1 MNIAVIGSGY
11 VGLVTGAC
19 LADVGNHVVCID
31 VDADKIKQLNRGEIP
46 IYEPGLEAIVKD
58 NLAEGRLKFVT
69 ALEQQQVAAEIY
81 FIAVGTPSGEDG
93 AADLQAILTV
103 AEQLGNYLTN
113 YAIII
118 DKSTVPVYTA
128 QKVEEIIHHQLV
140 KRGQTFAFDVISN
153 PEFLKEGSAVS
164 DFMRPDRVIIG
175 TEISR
180 ARDMMHKLYS
190 PFTRNPEQM
199 LFMGVRDAEMTKYVS
214 NAMLATRISFMNEIA
229 VLCEQMAVD
238 VEHVR
243 IGIGS
248 DPRIGY
254 PFLYPG
260 CGYGGS
266 CFPKDVKALIHMA
279 QSQSIDPYILK
290 AVEQRNRA
298 QKSLLF
304 TKLKSHLGGHLAN
317 AKIALW
323 GLSFKPDTDDMREA
337 SSLVFLT
344 EAMAAGVNVVAYD
357 PAAMAVAKRDLPQQW
372 FSSGQLTLVAHQM
385 EVLPESDALV
395 LMTEWK
401 PFRFPDFNEIK
412 QLMRGNLIIDGRNQ
426 YDPERVKA
434 AGLNYSGVGRL

>member
-31 VDADKIKQLNRGEIP
+31 VDANKIKQLNRGEIP

-69 ALEQQQVAAEIY
+69 GLEQQQEAADIY

-128 QKVEEIIHHQLV
+128 QKVEEIIHRQLV

-175 TEISR
+175 TESSR
-180 ARDMMHKLYS
+180 ARDTMHKLYS

-279 QSQSIDPYILK
+279 QSHGIDPYILK
-290 AVEQRNRA
+290 AVEQRNQA

-317 AKIALW
+317 KKVALW

-337 SSLVFLT
+337 SSLVFLQ
-344 EAMAAGVNVVAYD
+344 EAMAAGVKVVAYD

-372 FSSGQLTLVAHQM
+372 FSSGQLTLVEHQM

-412 QLMRGNLIIDGRNQ
+412 RLMRGNLIIDGRNQ

-434 AGLNYSGVGRL
+434 AGLDYSGVGRL

>member
-69 ALEQQQVAAEIY
+69 ALEQQQVAADIY

-93 AADLQAILTV
+93 AADLQVILTV

-175 TEISR
+175 TESSR

-279 QSQSIDPYILK
+279 QSHSIDPYILK